1 MLTLILHRLRELQRV
16 NDVNAKK
23 GIHTCTH
30 ICKGADARMYVYIYC
45 LHINIYIYILR
56 LARVSVSTSM

>member
-1 MLTLILHRLRELQRV
+1 MFTLILRRLRELQRV

-30 ICKGADARMYVYIYC
+30 ICKGADARMYVYILFTYK
-45 LHINIYIYILR
+45 YI
-56 LARVSVSTSM
+56 